1 MIANAA
7 KPLWLQG
14 DLLMP
19 VSSGRQ
25 VRYDLICEL
34 ALVLSGDRIPTVKN

>member
-7 KPLWLQG
+7 KPLWLRG

-25 VRYDLICEL
+25 VRYDLNM
-34 ALVLSGDRIPTVKN
+34 RIGFSVV

>member
-1 MIANAA
+1 MIANVA
-7 KPLWLQG
+7 KPSWLRG

-34 ALVLSGDRIPTVKN
+34 ALVLSEGRIPIVKN